1 MTAPKIRVIVRIKIL
16 PGVLLG
22 SAGIPKEIKLRRTVE
37 IEVPMS
43 IEFSVATIRK
53 YKYNRNAIAAV
64 TTPKTKNTAD

>member
-43 IEFSVATIRK
+43 IEFSLSTIRK
-53 YKYNRNAIAAV
+53 YKYNRNAIVAV
-64 TTPKTKNTAD
+64 TTPKNENTAD